1 MQVDKQ
7 GSSMKLGKE
16 WGLQKLQQPAL
27 VTISGLWDFSPSTMG
42 SGGARN
48 VQSNP
53 HGTVR
58 EQIELFWASCCTSVM
73 KENLK
78 EVDNDTQSDA
88 RDAELTMKR
97 NTKNLFRILVFVNT
111 GRGWGGTAS

>member
-1 MQVDKQ
+1 MQVDEQ
-7 GSSMKLGKE
+7 GSSMKLDKE

-48 VQSNP
+48 VQSKP
-53 HGTVR
+53 HGTLR
-58 EQIELFWASCCTSVM
+58 EQIELFWALMCCTSVEA
-73 KENLK
+73 ENLRK
-78 EVDNDTQSDA
+78 LTTIQSDA